1 MNSKILF
8 GHYDFVY
15 TVGCVLTKIYF
26 LDDLSKQVNTCY
38 LKAKNQK
45 DNSQKLKS

>member
-26 LDDLSKQVNTCY
+26 LDDLNKQVTCC